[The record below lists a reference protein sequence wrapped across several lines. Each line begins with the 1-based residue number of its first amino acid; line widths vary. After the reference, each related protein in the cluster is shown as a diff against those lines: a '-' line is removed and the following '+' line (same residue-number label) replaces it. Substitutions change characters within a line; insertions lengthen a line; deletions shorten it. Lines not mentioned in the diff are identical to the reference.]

1 MYLHLNWSSA
11 TVFILKSVNEAFSLS
26 LTLFPLPPSSLFLPY
41 PSSPP
46 SFLPPPLS
54 IFPSLLPPS
63 SFLTL
68 LPLPPSSFL
77 PYPFLLPPS
86 SLPALSRYLS
96 LYRDLYGA
104 VTTPLRI
111 TRTIVTG
118 QSASLVC
125 RLLYLLTYFI
135 RCSEVQP
142 GFLQELMAG
151 ADFHQDPDKVSGSI
165 RVRSKKNFSSCQT
178 KMFSGSFMQC
188 KYEVHACVCP
198 PLLLGLYHCLWA
210 PFPCRQ

>member
-1 MYLHLNWSSA
+1 MKL
-11 TVFILKSVNEAFSLS
+11 SLS
-26 LTLFPLPPSSLFLPY
+26 PLPSFPSLLPPSSFLIHLPLPPSSLLPY

-46 SFLPPPLS
+46 SFLLLPSLPV
-54 IFPSLLPPS
+54 FPSLLLPS
-63 SFLTL
+63 SLIHFSSL
-68 LPLPPSSFL
+68 LPLSR
-77 PYPFLLPPS
+77 
-86 SLPALSRYLS
+86 LSRYLS

-118 QSASLVC
+118 QSAPLVC

-165 RVRSKKNFSSCQT
+165 RVRSKKNFSSSSCQT